1 MIHNVVRLTKGE
13 SKTMAQIGRVLQATR
28 ESKETG
34 EHGECL
40 VFVATIEQAFNIAMP
55 YKNEKV
61 IF

>member
-13 SKTMAQIGRVLQATR
+13 SKIMGQIDSVVQAAI

-40 VFVATIEQAFNIAMP
+40 VFVATMEQAFDIAMP
-55 YKNEKV
+55 YKDEKV

>member
-1 MIHNVVRLTKGE
+1 MIYKVIRLTKGE
-13 SKTMAQIGRVLQATR
+13 SKIMAEIDGVMQAAI

-40 VFVATIEQAFNIAMP
+40 VFVATMEQAVNIAMP

>member
-1 MIHNVVRLTKGE
+1 MIHNVVRLTKGASE
-13 SKTMAQIGRVLQATR
+13 IMAQIDRELQATR

-40 VFVATIEQAFNIAMP
+40 VFVATMEQAFDIAMP
-55 YKNEKV
+55 YKDEKV